1 MKKIIAVLGD
11 AVAPEDSLKYR
22 LAFETGKMLVDEGY
36 RVQCGGMAGV
46 MEAVCAGAHASS
58 RYQDGDTI
66 GLIPSFDR
74 NKVNEYVDIVIPMGM
89 DMIRNGITGN
99 ADAVIAI
106 GGGAGTLMEMAS
118 AWTTFRLMIAYRT
131 VPGWSAELAG
141 RRIDTRIR
149 YPEIPEDCV
158 YGADSPEDVAA
169 LLRRYLSS
177 YTRPFEG
184 ISRFDPRKKDYR

>member
-169 LLRRYLSS
+169 LLGRNLCS